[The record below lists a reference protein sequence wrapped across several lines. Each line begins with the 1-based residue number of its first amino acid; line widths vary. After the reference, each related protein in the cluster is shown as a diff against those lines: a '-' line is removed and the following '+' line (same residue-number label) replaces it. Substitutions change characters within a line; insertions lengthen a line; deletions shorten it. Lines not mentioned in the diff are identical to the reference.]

1 MIPATTPQDLAE
13 RTSAPRLLNKVPEV
27 TLAFWAIKIMA
38 TTVGETAADYLN
50 VHLHLGLGGTSVLMA
65 ALLAVVLTLQVRAR
79 RYQPA
84 LYWLTVVLVSVV
96 GTLIT
101 DNLTDHLGV
110 PLTVSTTVFALAL
123 AGVFAVWYA
132 RERTLSIHHIDT
144 RSRELWY
151 WLAILTTFALGTA
164 AGDGLAEGLAL
175 GYLHSALLFGGAIA
189 LIALARSTFGA
200 NAVASFWLAYIL
212 TRPFGASVGDWL
224 SQPAANGGLGLGT
237 TVTSVLFLVAMLGL
251 VGAMQL
257 NRSAGR
263 N

>member
-13 RTSAPRLLNKVPEV
+13 RTAAPRLLNKVPEV

-65 ALLAVVLTLQVRAR
+65 TLLAVVLTLQVRAR

-110 PLTVSTTVFALAL
+110 PLAVSTAVFAVAL

-175 GYLHSALLFGGAIA
+175 GYLNSALLFGGAIA
-189 LIALARSTFGA
+189 LIALARYGFGA

-224 SQPAANGGLGLGT
+224 SQPAASGGLGLGT
-237 TVTSVLFLVAMLGL
+237 TVTSALFLVAMLGL